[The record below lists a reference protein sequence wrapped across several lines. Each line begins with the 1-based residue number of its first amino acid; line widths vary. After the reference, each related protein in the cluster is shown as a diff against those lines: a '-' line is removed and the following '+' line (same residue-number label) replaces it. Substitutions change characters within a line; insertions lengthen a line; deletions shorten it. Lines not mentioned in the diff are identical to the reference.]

1 LRPGSIFRLSFRN
14 VLRAKRR
21 SAITTLAMAFALG
34 VMIIYLSLMEGF
46 NRSLAENAVSMQ
58 MGSIQVHAPEY
69 LETKSVYKMMGSQG
83 DYIRAI
89 NSQGFRAV
97 PRLFSSGLA
106 AKDESSAGVLIEGVD
121 PVAENWAFTMPRQ
134 LMDGKWLDNADP
146 KGVVIGKRLANSL
159 SAKIGDE
166 IVIVSQAADGSI
178 ANDLFRVSGI
188 LKSVNEIIDR
198 AGFIMPIGTFR
209 DLMAIPEGVHEIAIM
224 IPPGYDLDS
233 AIDIVKKICRGMDI
247 RSWQVLNPALANI
260 INIFQVVMVFL
271 IIITVIAVSI
281 VILNAML
288 MAVFERIR
296 EYGMMK
302 ALGVTPVDIFLMV
315 MMEILVQ
322 TTAAAVIGMAFGI
335 PLSIILQTY
344 GIDLSVLVEGGTI
357 SGIAVNIALFS
368 YLSAFDIVTPLA
380 ALFVFSL
387 TAGAVPAVR
396 AARLD
401 PVRAIHYT

>member
-1 LRPGSIFRLSFRN
+1 MKTGSIFKLSFRN

-34 VMIIYLSLMEGF
+34 VMIIYLSLMDGF

-58 MGSIQVHAPEY
+58 MGSIQVHALKY
-69 LETKSVYKMMGSQG
+69 LETKSVYNLMSNPD

-89 NSQGFRAV
+89 NSQGFKAV

-121 PVAENWAFTMPRQ
+121 PVAENQAFTMPQQ
-134 LMDGKWLDNADP
+134 LMDGKWLDSADP
-146 KGVVIGKRLANSL
+146 KGVVIGKRLVNSL

-166 IVIVSQAADGSI
+166 VVIVSQAADGSI

-188 LKSVNEIIDR
+188 LKSVNEITDR
-198 AGFIMPIGTFR
+198 AGFIMPISTFR
-209 DLMAIPEGVHEIAIM
+209 DLMVIPKGAHEIAIM

-233 AIDIVKKICRGMDI
+233 AIASVKKICGGQDI
-247 RSWQVLNPALANI
+247 RSWQILNPALANI
-260 INIFQVVMVFL
+260 FNIFQVVMVFL
-271 IIITVIAVSI
+271 IIITFIAISI

-302 ALGVTPVDIFLMV
+302 ALGVTPFDIFSMV
-315 MMEILVQ
+315 IMEILVQ
-322 TTAAAVIGMAFGI
+322 TTAAAIIGMAFGI
-335 PLSIILQTY
+335 PLAISLQTY
-344 GIDLSVLVEGGTI
+344 GIDLSVLVEGATI

-380 ALFVFSL
+380 ALFLFSFS
-387 TAGAVPAVR
+387 AGAIPAVR

-401 PVRAIHYT
+401 PVKAIHYT

>member
-1 LRPGSIFRLSFRN
+1 MKPGSIFKLSLRN

-34 VMIIYLSLMEGF
+34 VMIIYLSLMDGF
-46 NRSLAENAVSMQ
+46 NRSIADNAVSMQ
-58 MGSIQVHAPEY
+58 MGSIQVHAPKY
-69 LETKSVYKMMGSQG
+69 LETRSVYKIMSDPD
-83 DYIRAI
+83 DYVRAI
-89 NSQGFRAV
+89 DSHGFRAV
-97 PRLFSSGLA
+97 SRLFSSGLA

-121 PVAENWAFTMPRQ
+121 PAAENWAFIMPRQ
-134 LMDGKWLDNADP
+134 LMEGKWLDSTDP
-146 KGVVIGKRLANSL
+146 KGVVIGKRLANNL

-178 ANDLFRVSGI
+178 ANDLFRVRGI
-188 LKSVNEIIDR
+188 LKSVNEITDR
-198 AGFIMPIGTFR
+198 AGFIMPIITFR
-209 DLMAIPEGVHEIAIM
+209 NLMVIPEGAHEIAVM

-233 AIDIVKKICRGMDI
+233 AIDIVKKICRGQDI
-247 RSWQVLNPALANI
+247 RSWQILNPALANI
-260 INIFQVVMVFL
+260 INLFQVVMVFL
-271 IIITVIAVSI
+271 IVITFIAISI

-302 ALGVTPVDIFLMV
+302 ALGVTPFDIFNMV
-315 MMEILVQ
+315 IMEILVQ

-335 PLSIILQTY
+335 PLAISLQTY
-344 GIDLSVLVEGGTI
+344 GIDLSALVEGGTI
-357 SGIAVNIALFS
+357 SGVAVNIALFS
-368 YLSAFDIVTPLA
+368 YLSAFDILTPLA

-387 TAGAVPAVR
+387 SAGTIPAVR

-401 PVRAIHYT
+401 PVTAIHYT

>member
-1 LRPGSIFRLSFRN
+1 
-14 VLRAKRR
+14 
-21 SAITTLAMAFALG
+21 MAFALG
-34 VMIIYLSLMEGF
+34 MMIIYLSLMDGF
-46 NRSLAENAVSMQ
+46 NRSMADNAVSMQ

-69 LETKSVYKMMGSQG
+69 LETKSVYKMMSNPG

-89 NSQGFRAV
+89 NSQGFKAV

-121 PVAENWAFTMPRQ
+121 ASAENWAFKMPRQ
-134 LMDGKWLDNADP
+134 LMDGKWLDSSDP

-159 SAKIGDE
+159 STKIGDE

-178 ANDLFRVSGI
+178 ANDLFRVRGI
-188 LKSVNEIIDR
+188 LKSVNEITDR
-198 AGFIMPIGTFR
+198 AGFIMPISTFR
-209 DLMAIPEGVHEIAIM
+209 DLMVIPEGAHEIAVM
-224 IPPGYDLDS
+224 IPAGYDLDS
-233 AIDIVKKICRGMDI
+233 AIGVVKRICRGQDI
-247 RSWQVLNPALANI
+247 RSWQLLNPALANI
-260 INIFQVVMVFL
+260 INLFQVVMIFL
-271 IIITVIAVSI
+271 IIITFIAISI

-302 ALGVTPVDIFLMV
+302 ALGVTPFDIFYMV
-315 MMEILVQ
+315 IIEILVQ
-322 TTAAAVIGMAFGI
+322 TTAAAIIGMAFGI
-335 PLSIILQTY
+335 PLAISLETY

-368 YLSAFDIVTPLA
+368 YLSAFDVLTPLA

-387 TAGAVPAVR
+387 TAGAIPAVR